1 MTMLVIVSCYADL
14 TVFLCC
20 CYNNKEDKLF
30 WAPCKAPGGSQE
42 MPYRPACLPE
52 DG

>member
-20 CYNNKEDKLF
+20 CYNNKEDKKLYSF
-30 WAPCKAPGGSQE
+30 FRKYLLSNTNIFKFK
-42 MPYRPACLPE
+42 
-52 DG
+52 